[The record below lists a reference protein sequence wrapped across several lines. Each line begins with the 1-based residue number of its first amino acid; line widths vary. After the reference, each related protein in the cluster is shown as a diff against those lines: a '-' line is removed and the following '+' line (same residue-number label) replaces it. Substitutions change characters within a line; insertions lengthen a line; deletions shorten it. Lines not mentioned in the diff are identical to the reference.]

1 MVVPPVMSTCH
12 TYVTWFA
19 REVNCAMDFFV
30 DFVDEDPSRQG
41 QHFMGRRVPSPNQ
54 VPTVPWL
61 A

>member
-1 MVVPPVMSTCH
+1 MSTCH

-54 VPTVPWL
+54 
-61 A
+61 